1 MGKTTSAERM
11 KKLRQKRR
19 EDPLFDEEKF
29 KEKERKRINEI
40 RKKKN
45 RLKRTSK
52 EIEES
57 RTYERLRKRKQRE
70 LKRNKEK
77 VDKRKVS
84 NIRNGRRRREEQK
97 LRDKNE
103 ISNLKLKVK
112 LFTNENRRLKRKMN
126 ESCASSDSSI
136 LDSVSPSA
144 RKRAKKR
151 LLLSDPANNIR
162 QKLRLDRIEWGQ
174 ERSSA
179 LENLV
184 IEFLCRDDN
193 SIVTPDKKH
202 AKKGIR
208 YRCESLKE
216 LHAKFL
222 ADHDY
227 ECSYAQFTRYVPD
240 YIVKPKPEDW
250 GTCLCMV
257 CLNPELKL
265 EAARRNIPN
274 ISLTLDMVKDGG
286 YSKEIEKACT
296 TIKECTKVFTY
307 LEWSKEKGDNTKTTS
322 YHSKKNALSCSGDKF
337 SKLFLTDMENLYS
350 HALNF
355 KSQYSKIR
363 KLKEL
368 VKDSESKAKLIRVD
382 WSENVNLYQ
391 TRQEKSQYYTTLS
404 ASVNTAVMYDSDG
417 VKSFGTIS
425 DVKSHM
431 AGATWASLHK
441 IFEFIDFSSTNHLY
455 IASDSPSSQ
464 YRNKKN
470 VFLMKEWAKQ
480 SGINLTWVFTESGH
494 GKGPMDGVGSGIKQ
508 TVHDTIAYNP
518 NAVIRNT
525 EQLVSY
531 LPVMPKIF
539 INTYNQDD
547 VDIQKKKLP
556 EIFELQSE
564 GVGIS
569 KVHEIYCEKEDD
581 RKVMWKELSSD
592 DQYTK
597 VKLNQR

>member
-11 KKLRQKRR
+11 RKLRQKRQV
-19 EDPLFDEEKF
+19 DPEFDKEKF
-29 KEKERKRINEI
+29 KEKERKRINKI
-40 RKKKN
+40 RQKN

-52 EIEES
+52 DVEES
-57 RTYERLRKRKQRE
+57 KTYERLRKRKQRE
-70 LKRNKEK
+70 IKRKKDK
-77 VDKRKVS
+77 VDGRRVS
-84 NIRNGRRRREEQK
+84 NIKNGRRRREEQK
-97 LRDKNE
+97 VKDKNE

-112 LFTNENRRLKRKMN
+112 LFTNENRRLKRKLN
-126 ESCASSDSSI
+126 DSCASSDSSI
-136 LDSVSPSA
+136 LNSVSPSA
-144 RKRAKKR
+144 KKRAKKR
-151 LLLSDPANNIR
+151 LSLSGPSNTLK
-162 QKLRLDRIEWGQ
+162 QKLRLDRVKWGE
-174 ERSSA
+174 ERSSE

-184 IEFLCRDDN
+184 VEFLYRDDN

-222 ADHDY
+222 VDHDT
-227 ECSYAQFTRYVPD
+227 ECSYAQFTRYVPN
-240 YIVKPKPEDW
+240 YILKPKPEDW

-265 EAARRNIPN
+265 EAAKRNIPG

-286 YSKEIEKACT
+286 YSKEIEKVCIA
-296 TIKECTKVFTY
+296 IKECTKVFNY
-307 LEWSKEKGDNTKTTS
+307 LEWSKEKADNTKTTS

-337 SKLFLTDMENLYS
+337 AKVFLKDMENLYS
-350 HALNF
+350 HAINF
-355 KSQYSKIR
+355 KSQYSRIR

-368 VKDSESKAKLIRVD
+368 VKDPESKAKLMRID
-382 WSENVNLYQ
+382 WSENVELYQ

-404 ASVNTAVMYDSDG
+404 ASVNTAVLYDSDG

-431 AGATWASLHK
+431 AEATWASLHK
-441 IFEFIDFSSTNHLY
+441 IFEYIDFSSTTHFY
-455 IASDSPSSQ
+455 IASDSPGSQ

-470 VFLMKEWAKQ
+470 VFLMKGWAKQ
-480 SGINLTWVFTESGH
+480 SGINLTWVFTETGH
-494 GKGPMDGVGSGIKQ
+494 GKGPMDGVGRGIKQ

-525 EQLVSY
+525 EQLLNH

-539 INTYNQDD
+539 INTYNKDD
-547 VDIQKKKLP
+547 VDIQKNKLP
-556 EIFELQSE
+556 EIYEVESE
-564 GVGIS
+564 GVGVS

-581 RKVMWKELSSD
+581 KKVMWKELSSD
-592 DQYTK
+592 DQFIK
-597 VKLNQR
+597 VKLLER